1 MPTPASQPAPNAA
14 LSDWE
19 RRLRRLMAA
28 QRAALRKTAAAG
40 ELTRA
45 RRLAIIQDTVGAIGQ
60 ASARLI
66 ETTARDPY
74 PPAGPCRDEAS

>member
-1 MPTPASQPAPNAA
+1 MPTPATRPSSCDAA
-14 LSDWE
+14 LGNWE
-19 RRLRRLMAA
+19 RSLRRLMAA

-74 PPAGPCRDEAS
+74 PPETHRGEAS